1 MSRVLVRFI
10 GCLVLTAALSSA
22 LASTGRAEPLR
33 LGVLPVLDALPL
45 HVAVQDGLFKKQGLD
60 VELVPFQSALERD
73 MAAQAGR
80 IDGYFGDLVAAFL
93 LLRADVPMPAALVSY
108 RTNPGHPMFAL
119 VTSPQHS
126 RDTLATLRGAS
137 LGLSNATVIEFLL
150 DRIQAAHKL
159 PRNYFNRV
167 EVKKFPLRLQMLAA
181 GQIDLA
187 LLPEPLVT
195 LNVRKGGAVVATDE
209 DLDLPLTVVCLHR
222 SLQPQLPAF
231 LAAYAEAVK
240 RLRTNPEKY
249 RQLMAQACALP
260 SLLVDSFPVPP
271 FPAPVPPTQAELDVV
286 QDWMLER
293 GLLQQRMPYA
303 NAVLLP

>member
-1 MSRVLVRFI
+1 MNR
-10 GCLVLTAALSSA
+10 A
-22 LASTGRAEPLR
+22 LASLLLAALLCAVLAAQAPAEPLR
-33 LGVLPVLDALPL
+33 IGVLPVLDALPL
-45 HVAVQDGLFKKQGLD
+45 HVAAHDGLFRKEGLD

-93 LLRADVPMPAALVSY
+93 LLRAAVPMPAVLVAY

-119 VTSPQHS
+119 VTSPQRS
-126 RDTLATLRGAS
+126 RDGLAGLRGAS

-159 PRNYFNRV
+159 PRDYFNRV

-209 DLDLPLTVVCLHR
+209 DLNLPLTVVCLHQR
-222 SLQPQLPAF
+222 LAPQLPAF
-231 LAAYAEAVK
+231 LAAYAKAVARLGAEPEAY
-240 RLRTNPEKY
+240 RT
-249 RQLMAQACALP
+249 LMAEVCALP
-260 SLLVDSFPVPP
+260 APLVASFPVPP
-271 FPAPVPPTQAELDVV
+271 FPAPHAPTRAELDTV
-286 QDWMLER
+286 QDWMIER
-293 GLLQQRMPYA
+293 GLLQQRIPYERS
-303 NAVLLP
+303 VLLRP